1 MNTKIRTAI
10 IGCGKVSK
18 WHVAALKKTQNAE
31 CVAAY
36 SRSIDKARAF
46 AADHGLQAF
55 DNITNMIKEAN
66 VQVVVICT
74 PHPYHLDAVLEAAAA
89 GAHCMVEKPLA
100 SSLQDCDAMIDA
112 CKKAGVQ
119 LGMISQRRFLQP
131 VQRVKQAI
139 DEGKIGTPILG
150 TVNVLGWR
158 DKAYYDSDPWR
169 GSWDTEGGGVMVNQ
183 ASHQLDLLLW
193 MMGDIDEV
201 YGVWRNFNHPYVE
214 VEDTA
219 VAIIKF
225 KNGGVGNIIVSNS
238 MKPGIYGKVQIHGSN
253 AASVGVQ
260 VDGGSMPLP
269 GQPAAAFVP
278 VNDVWTVPGEEHLL
292 QQFIEE
298 DQNLYAK
305 ESAVEYPFLMQHQDF
320 IDAIIQNR
328 PPLVDG
334 LAGRKT
340 VELFTAIYRSNRDNQ
355 PVKFPL
361 VPEVGRTDYDGRK
374 LSRS

>member
-1 MNTKIRTAI
+1 MSTTIRTAI
-10 IGCGKVSK
+10 IGCGKVSR
-18 WHVAALKKTQNAE
+18 WHVAALKRTKNAV

-36 SRSIDKARAF
+36 SRSLAKATAF
-46 AADHGLQAF
+46 ANEHGLQAF
-55 DNITNMIKEAN
+55 DDVTTMIKKAN

-74 PHPYHLDAVLEAAAA
+74 PHPYHLNAVLQAAAA

-100 SSLQDCDAMIDA
+100 SSLEDCDAMIDA
-112 CKKAGVQ
+112 CKKGGVQ

-139 DEGKIGTPILG
+139 DAGKIGTPVLG

-193 MMGDIDEV
+193 MMGDIEEV

-225 KNGGVGNIIVSNS
+225 KNGGLGNVIVSNS
-238 MKPGIYGKVQIHGSN
+238 MKPGIYGKVQVHGSN

-269 GQPAAAFVP
+269 GKPAAPFVP
-278 VNDVWTVPGEEHLL
+278 VNDLWTVAGEEHLL
-292 QQFIEE
+292 QQWI
-298 DQNLYAK
+298 DADNDLYSK
-305 ESAVEYPFLMQHQDF
+305 ESSVEYPFLLQHQDF
-320 IDAIIQNR
+320 IDAVIQQR

-334 LAGRKT
+334 AAGRKT
-340 VELFTAIYRSNRDNQ
+340 VELFTAIYRSNRDNK
-355 PVKFPL
+355 PIRFPL
-361 VPEVGRTDYDGRK
+361 FPEAGSKDYDGRK
-374 LSRS
+374 VSV